1 MTVRRVRAGLEAA
14 GRRLWALHAPIVLAL
29 FAAAG
34 FAAADDYGLTWDEP
48 FQRQTGEIVAAYVLD
63 GDDALFGYEDR
74 AYGPA
79 FELPLLFAERLLGL
93 EDGPDVW
100 RTRRLL
106 THLFFLAGGF
116 FAWLLAFRLTGS
128 RPVALFAMLMFLLH
142 PRIWAHSFFNPKD
155 VPALAMFMVCLFLIH
170 RAFRKDTLPAFLLA
184 GAGVG
189 LLTGIRLPGLLLFA
203 AVPALRALDLAFA
216 ANGSER
222 RRAAA
227 TGAAFALAAAA
238 TLYAVWP
245 WLWTDPLARFAEA
258 YGSLSQRVVVGDGFD
273 LFRGSPIRQDDP
285 PPDYVPWWV
294 AITTPPFVL
303 LLGLAGGAA
312 ALYGAARRPL
322 GALRN
327 TDARFALFL
336 AACAALP
343 VLFAEI
349 GGSTLYNGWRHMYFL
364 YAPFSVLAALGLHRL
379 ALAARR
385 LGPGGPHAV
394 HVLAAVG
401 AASTILAMALV
412 HPYQYVHFNL
422 LVDRTTPGW
431 LRSQYEMDYWQVS
444 FRNGV
449 EQLLER
455 RPGAIRIEPYWAR
468 WLPILPPE
476 DRERVVTSET
486 PDFHVRVRDPHWPAF
501 APRRAVWR
509 GEAHGSAVVAVYE
522 ADASLDARWREG
534 FASIAGGRP
543 ALRSV
548 YDVHVEGRALTYV
561 RDGCGAEHEGAF
573 FVHVYPEDPADLPR
587 WSRPWDFE
595 RLGFEFR
602 DRGVRHGGRC
612 AATFEL
618 PEYGVARV
626 RTGQLGHRNAEVW
639 AGEFPF
645 DPEGWL
651 ARAGALAARE
661 PLARGGAF
669 GVHLDG
675 RTLHYVRAECPAADA
690 AARFFLHVAP
700 ADAADLP
707 EARRASGF
715 DSLDFAFGPGERGLR
730 YEGVCMASV
739 ALPDYAIAGVATG
752 RFTPEGEVW
761 RAEFAVPP

>member
-327 TDARFALFL
+327 TDARFALL
-336 AACAALP
+336 LVACLALP
-343 VLFAEI
+343 VLFVVFR
-349 GGSTLYNGWRHMYFL
+349 GSTLYNDWRHVYFL
-364 YAPFSVLAALGLHRL
+364 YAPFSALAALGLHRL

-385 LGPGGPHAV
+385 CGPGGPYAV
-394 HVLAAVG
+394 YALAAAG
-401 AASTILAMALV
+401 AAATILAMALV
-412 HPYQYVHFNL
+412 HPYQPVHFNL

-431 LRSQYEMDYWQVS
+431 LRSQYEMDYWNTSLRSAV
-444 FRNGV
+444 GW
-449 EQLLER
+449 LLES
-455 RPGAIRIEPYWAR
+455 RPGEVSIEPHWGWALR
-468 WLPILPPE
+468 NLPPE
-476 DRERVVTSET
+476 DRERVVLSET
-486 PDFHVRVRDPHWPAF
+486 PDFRVRVRDPQWPAF
-501 APRRAVWR
+501 APLRAVWQ
-509 GEAHGSAVVAVYE
+509 GEAYGSAVVAVYE

-534 FASIAGGRP
+534 YASAAEGRP

-548 YDVHVEGRALTYV
+548 YDVRVEGRTLTYL
-561 RDGCGAEHEGAF
+561 RDGCGPEHEAAF

-587 WSRPWDFE
+587 WSRADGLD
-595 RLGFEFR
+595 RRGFAFR

-612 AATFEL
+612 VAAFGL

-639 AGEFPF
+639 AGAFPS

-651 ARAGALAARE
+651 ARADSLAARE
-661 PLARGGAF
+661 PLARGEAF
-669 GVHLDG
+669 GVHLEG
-675 RTLHYVRAECPAADA
+675 RTLTWVSAGCSEEDA
-690 AARFFLHVAP
+690 AARIFLHVAP

-715 DSLDFAFGPGERGLR
+715 DNLDFAFGDRGLR
-730 YEGVCMASV
+730 YEGRCMASA
-739 ALPDYAIAGVATG
+739 ALPDYAIARVATG

>member
-1 MTVRRVRAGLEAA
+1 MSVRRALDSLGAA
-14 GRRLWALHAPIVLAL
+14 GRWLWARHAPIVLAL

-34 FAAADDYGLTWDEP
+34 LAAVDGYGLTWDEP
-48 FQRQTGEIVAAYVLD
+48 IQRNLAVMTADYVLG
-63 GDDALFGYEDR
+63 GDDALMGHLVR
-74 AYGPA
+74 RHGPA
-79 FELPLLFAERLLGL
+79 FDLPLLLAERLPWL
-93 EDGPDVW
+93 DDSADVW

-106 THLFFLAGGF
+106 THGFFLAGGF
-116 FAWLLAFRLTGS
+116 FAWLLALRLTGS
-128 RPVALFAMLMFLLH
+128 RLVALFAMLTFLLH
-142 PRIWAHSFFNPKD
+142 PRIWAHSFFNSKD
-155 VPALAMFMVCLFLIH
+155 VPALVLFMVCLFLIH
-170 RAFRKDTLPAFLLA
+170 RAFRKDTAAAFLLA
-184 GAGVG
+184 GVGVG
-189 LLTGIRLPGLLLFA
+189 LLTGTRLVGLLLFA
-203 AVPALRALDLAFA
+203 AVPGLRALDLVLA
-216 ANGSER
+216 ADGSER
-222 RRAAA
+222 RRAAV

-258 YGSLSQRVVVGDGFD
+258 FEFMSEFPDVDRRE
-273 LFRGSPIRQDDP
+273 LFRGEWAPSGGL
-285 PPDYVPWWV
+285 PPDYVPWWF
-294 AITTPPFVL
+294 AITTPPFAL

-322 GALRN
+322 DALRN
-327 TDARFALFL
+327 TEARFGLLL
-336 AACAALP
+336 AALAALP
-343 VLFAEI
+343 VLYVAFR
-349 GGSTLYNGWRHMYFL
+349 GSTLYDGWRHFYFL

-385 LGPGGPHAV
+385 SGPGGPYAV
-394 HVLAAVG
+394 HALAAAGV
-401 AASTILAMALV
+401 AAAIVAMALV
-412 HPYQYVHFNL
+412 HPYQYVYFNL
-422 LVDRTTPGW
+422 LEDRTTPGW
-431 LRSQYEMDYWQVS
+431 LRSQYVMDYWES
-444 FRNGV
+444 SARNGI
-449 EQLLER
+449 EWLLDN
-455 RPGAIRIEPYWAR
+455 RPGEIRIERYWVKA
-468 WLPILPPE
+468 LPILPPE
-476 DRERVVTSET
+476 DRGRVVPSDT

-501 APRRAVWR
+501 APRRAVWE

-522 ADASLDARWREG
+522 ADPSLEARWREG
-534 FASIAGGRP
+534 FASIAVGRP

-595 RLGFEFR
+595 RLGFAFR
-602 DRGVRHGGRC
+602 DRGVRHGGQC
-612 AATFEL
+612 AAAFEL

-675 RTLHYVRAECPAADA
+675 RTLHYVRGECPAADA

-715 DSLDFAFGPGERGLR
+715 DNLDFAFGPGERGLR
-730 YEGVCMASV
+730 YEGMCMASV
-739 ALPDYAIAGVATG
+739 ALPDYAIASVATG
-752 RFTPEGEVW
+752 QFTPQGEVW